1 MNGDPVHTEHP
12 TSIRIQGKADYHRP
26 SRRLHNDSGE
36 VDVFEAARY
45 LSGYND
51 NFGLGG
57 GASYL
62 MTREERQ
69 GHLRAGR
76 TSLDLPSLKYHHHQ
90 YSHQKEQPPHPNE
103 LLHHHQKH
111 HRQHQQGQQ
120 IKDKKYKQPSS
131 PGGRLAHFLNNLF
144 SQAITSKKKK
154 SSKSSS
160 QSVKDEDESP
170 SARRRRRSS
179 ISHFRSTSSTAV
191 DTKSLYS
198 SCSSFGFRSP
208 PPYNNLNTPTRSFR
222 SFSDHKEVL
231 DTLSK
236 HNTNGK
242 NVNDNGDL
250 KQDDQQPIGSKF
262 MNWADEKFK
271 FKNGLVEKITKN
283 SNHGDQERK
292 KETKKFVQEEV
303 ADEVEKVADEV
314 ESDSS
319 SDLFELQ
326 IDYGFGFCSSGL
338 PVYETTHLDS
348 IKRPSAT
355 ALINGSIQS

>member
-1 MNGDPVHTEHP
+1 M
-12 TSIRIQGKADYHRP
+12 SISGKADYHRP
-26 SRRLHNDSGE
+26 SRRLHSDSGE
-36 VDVFEAARY
+36 LAIFEAARY
-45 LSGYND
+45 FSGYND
-51 NFGLGG
+51 NFGHGG

-76 TSLDLPSLKYHHHQ
+76 TSLDLPSLKYHHHHYHQ

-103 LLHHHQKH
+103 LLRHHQKH
-111 HRQHQQGQQ
+111 QQEQQ

-144 SQAITSKKKK
+144 NQAITSKKKK

-179 ISHFRSTSSTAV
+179 ISQFRSTSSTAV

-208 PPYNNLNTPTRSFR
+208 PPYNNLNTPTKSFR

-236 HNTNGK
+236 YDTNGK

-283 SNHGDQERK
+283 SNHGDQEHK
-292 KETKKFVQEEV
+292 KKTKKFVKEV
-303 ADEVEKVADEV
+303 VADEV